1 MLGLAIGLL
10 CEQFNIKNT
19 DRQQFLANLLDFW
32 RLQQSVFHDNNSM
45 HRFLYNSYTGSVAFS
60 LPDAEIVIQHI
71 DNLLSFIIFLAFI
84 IFLVFLPH
92 GMYNQYHLVIQFAWG
107 EYHFH

>member
-1 MLGLAIGLL
+1 
-10 CEQFNIKNT
+10 
-19 DRQQFLANLLDFW
+19 
-32 RLQQSVFHDNNSM
+32 LQQSVFHDNNSM
-45 HRFLYNSYTGSVAFS
+45 RRFLYNSYTAGVAFS
-60 LPDAEIVIQHI
+60 LPDAEIVIQHL
-71 DNLLSFIIFLAFI
+71 DNLLSFI

>member
-19 DRQQFLANLLDFW
+19 ARQQFLANLLAFW
-32 RLQQSVFHDNNSM
+32 RLQQSVFYDNNSM
-45 HRFLYNSYTGSVAFS
+45 RWFLYNSYTAGVAFS
-60 LPDAEIVIQHI
+60 LPDAEIVIQHF
-71 DNLLSFIIFLAFI
+71 DNLLSFI

>member
-1 MLGLAIGLL
+1 M
-10 CEQFNIKNT
+10 
-19 DRQQFLANLLDFW
+19 ANLLAFW

-45 HRFLYNSYTGSVAFS
+45 HLLLYNSYTAGGAFS
-60 LPDAEIVIQHI
+60 LPDPVIVIQHF
-71 DNLLSFIIFLAFI
+71 DNLLSFIIFL
-84 IFLVFLPH
+84 VFLLR